1 MPWQVGDYVAEG
13 EKPFDQGSF
22 GTIWRARRVSDGAR
36 VALKLVLLTEA
47 ADAREK
53 IAAERHGAMLQQQF
67 EQAHGMVPRVYDYG
81 HDGDDFFIAMELVEG
96 GALADLLK
104 RGPIEPRLAAR
115 HAIRICEFLERAH
128 GFATSVEGEPYDRLV
143 HADLKPGHVLIDD
156 AGGIKVL
163 DFGIAKALAKTTQV
177 TTNNWGTSAYA
188 SPERLDH
195 GHVNEHVDHW
205 SLGVMLYEMVSGR
218 RPYQHLDR
226 NRSQLE
232 HAIRTNAPREAL
244 PAACPTELAAIIC
257 KMLAYQIDRRYPTAA
272 AIKADLELFLAG
284 GQPSAAAEFITP
296 PTMPIGRPGTLPG
309 SDVATARLPLRGAV
323 RPPLAM
329 SGAALAS
336 TPLGATIPWL
346 APPGGRSDVPPTDPL
361 PLAGSGQA
369 ATAHPSM
376 APPVRRS
383 RVGAAVA
390 AGRRTMWAVSLLV
403 IVGFV
408 LTEGLAWMAAGRFRN
423 RIDAIDGQNLAD
435 FRQDYERLAARSRLD
450 AGLRLRVDAPLTDRL
465 VKLADSVI
473 ADYRREAPVM
483 GPVEWKQAQESL
495 RWASLITPRDQQLRS
510 RLLTAEAHVIRLSA
524 RGQPPAAARLTYR
537 RAIEKFRA
545 AADMDA
551 RSFDPYLGISRIEV
565 YALGDVDDG
574 IAAVQEAEKR
584 GHVSGRPERALLGD
598 GYLKRA
604 QSSRAVARTLS
615 GEQRRRE
622 LEKARADY
630 NSCIAAFD
638 PIVGFGRAAE
648 NLEICKRQLQQLDDE
663 MAALD
668 GALARES

>member
-1 MPWQVGDYVAEG
+1 MPWQVGDYVADG

-22 GTIWRARRVSDGAR
+22 GTLWRARRVSDGAR

-81 HDGDDFFIAMELVEG
+81 HDGEDFFIAMELVEG

-104 RGPIEPRLAAR
+104 RGPLEPRLAAQ
-115 HAIRICEFLERAH
+115 HAVRICEFLDRAH
-128 GFATSVEGEPYDRLV
+128 GFATTVEGEPYDRLV
-143 HADLKPGHVLIDD
+143 HADLKPGHVLIDA

-218 RPYQHLDR
+218 RPFQHLDR

-232 HAIRTNAPREAL
+232 HAIRNNAPREAL
-244 PAACPTELAAIIC
+244 PDSCPPDLAAIIS
-257 KMLAYQIDRRYPTAA
+257 KMLAYQVDRRYPTAA

-284 GQPSAAAEFITP
+284 EQPSAAAEFLTP
-296 PTMPIGRPGTLPG
+296 PTMPLGRAAGPGTGNGNGAQIPTDAMPSFSPASAG
-309 SDVATARLPLRGAV
+309 QPATAQAAGVTLPRI
-323 RPPLAM
+323 
-329 SGAALAS
+329 LAS
-336 TPLGATIPWL
+336 
-346 APPGGRSDVPPTDPL
+346 GGRGDVPPTDPL
-361 PLAGSGQA
+361 PLPVTDPAASDRSAAAAPARRLAAAAA
-369 ATAHPSM
+369 AT
-376 APPVRRS
+376 RRALWAAALLAF
-383 RVGAAVA
+383 VGVVMTD
-390 AGRRTMWAVSLLV
+390 G
-403 IVGFV
+403 I
-408 LTEGLAWMAAGRFRN
+408 AWMAAGRFRN
-423 RIDAIDGQNLAD
+423 RIDGIEGRNLAEI
-435 FRQDYERLAARSRLD
+435 RRDYDNLSEWSVLD
-450 AGLRLRVDAPLTDRL
+450 AGLRLRVDGPLKDRL

-473 ADYRREAPVM
+473 ADYRREEPVM
-483 GPVEWKQAQESL
+483 GPVEWKQAYEALQ
-495 RWASLITPRDQQLRS
+495 WASSLAPRDQPLRS
-510 RLLTAEAHVIRLSA
+510 KLLTSEAHVVRLSA
-524 RGQPPAAARLTYR
+524 RGQPAAAARVTHRKAL
-537 RAIEKFRA
+537 EKFRA
-545 AADMDA
+545 AAEMDA

-584 GHVSGRPERALLGD
+584 GHVPGRPERALLGD

-604 QSSRAVARTLS
+604 QASRAVARALS

-630 NSCIAAFD
+630 SNCIAAFD

-648 NLEICKRQLQQLDDE
+648 NLEMCKRQLQQLE
-663 MAALD
+663 REIAVLD
-668 GALARES
+668 GILVQES